1 MAQRDDHSRPVPS
14 CGFGKCGKIAT
25 PPIRAADRGLAMP
38 ASAIIARA
46 IAAAIIVVA
55 APVAGSAQPTLKI
68 FDAHLH
74 YNQEP
79 NPYYPLERV
88 LDVFRRN
95 GVAGILANSR
105 PNKGTHQL
113 VDAKAPGL
121 WVVPFIRPYRTRDDV
136 QNWSTDPAIYDL
148 IEAEYKRGYFRGIG
162 EFHIYGNAAQAPLVK
177 QVVDFA
183 AGRNLYLLAHCD
195 EAALLILLA
204 HNRSAKIIWAH
215 TGFSTPTRRVR
226 ELLET
231 YPELMGELSYRGGI
245 SEGGGKLAAEWRELF
260 ARHSDRFLL
269 GSDTWINERWF
280 GYDTIMQTYRGWL
293 AQLPEDQAKRIA
305 HGNAE
310 RLFGG
315 KVEAAR

>member
-1 MAQRDDHSRPVPS
+1 MPVS
-14 CGFGKCGKIAT
+14 GV
-25 PPIRAADRGLAMP
+25 
-38 ASAIIARA
+38 IARA
-46 IAAAIIVVA
+46 IAAAVIVLA
-55 APVAGSAQPTLKI
+55 TPVEGSAQPTLKI

-95 GVAGILANSR
+95 NVAGILANSR

-148 IEAEYKRGYFRGIG
+148 IEAEYKRGYFRGVG
-162 EFHIYGNAAQAPLVK
+162 EFHIYGNTAQAPLVK

-183 AGRNLYLLAHCD
+183 AARNLYLLAHCD

-231 YPELMGELSYRGGI
+231 NPELMGELSYRGGI
-245 SEGGGKLAAEWRELF
+245 SEGGGKLAADWRELF

-315 KVEAAR
+315 RVE